1 MNQNINYS
9 NLDPSYLRNLIIN
22 TYDKKDKQNLLEKE
36 EVKKVFLKEEN
47 HYEFI
52 WLIQALKKEEI
63 CYFIDDYVLEEIL
76 KSEKASD
83 KINAIMTLDN
93 DYKNIALN
101 KVKVV
106 KYVYNNYLLSYYLD
120 GMNTPFLETM
130 FNLIIEEKKSFNL
143 LNEFNKESLHKILIK
158 NNNLKRLTAYKDYLN
173 IVPID
178 LLNEVISQEPH
189 FSKIL
194 NSDINTIKNLI
205 EKGLILPINIYTN
218 PKFVDKYLIINNG
231 DMFTKCINGLDK
243 NNIYASKIIQKN
255 MFDKWDKEF
264 QIELSEYTDK
274 KELLTK
280 LISKYF
286 LDLTPN
292 VLINIESIVEFNKYV
307 NVIPSERIK
316 NYNKI
321 LSFETLKIEEIKE
334 LYSSL
339 TLKYREYLYDD
350 FRLLQNISYNMLNN
364 KFINLD
370 NMNYKE
376 INNVK
381 IYELKGE
388 TFFMPVHATSIENYM
403 DVDNQAPWRK
413 STDNDT
419 ISLSI
424 ISDKFLGTY
433 RSPSDCV
440 VFGFNKLD
448 EKNIMHMYHSDSFT
462 SHRYQTNVKNEILTP
477 EKLIDNTKGYN
488 EILVMEDEKIKPEY
502 IVCYDNVKE
511 NDLKASKKMNIPIV
525 IIHTEYYKE
534 AINNFSVVDFINDDD
549 TIKYTKL

>member
-9 NLDPSYLRNLIIN
+9 NLDSSYLRKLIIN
-22 TYDKKDKQNLLEKE
+22 TYDKKDKQNLLEKKE
-36 EVKKVFLKEEN
+36 FKKVFLKEEN

-63 CYFIDDYVLEEIL
+63 CYFIDDYVLDEIL
-76 KSEKASD
+76 KSEKAND

-130 FNLIIEEKKSFNL
+130 FNLIMEEKKSFNL

-178 LLNEVISQEPH
+178 LLNEIISQEPH

-205 EKGLILPINIYTN
+205 EKGLILPIHIYTN

-231 DMFTKCINGLDK
+231 DMFTKCINDLDK

-264 QIELSEYTDK
+264 KIELSEYTDK

-292 VLINIESIVEFNKYV
+292 VLINIESIVDFNKYV

-339 TLKYREYLYDD
+339 TLKYNEYLYDD

-388 TFFMPVHATSIENYM
+388 AFFMPVHATSIENYM

-462 SHRYQTNVKNEILTP
+462 SHRYQTDVKNEILTP

>member
-76 KSEKASD
+76 KSEKAND

-130 FNLIIEEKKSFNL
+130 FNLIMEEKKSFNL
-143 LNEFNKESLHKILIK
+143 LNEFNKESLYKILIK

-178 LLNEVISQEPH
+178 LLNEIISQEPH

-205 EKGLILPINIYTN
+205 EKGLILPIHIYTN

-231 DMFTKCINGLDK
+231 DMFTKYINDLDK

-264 QIELSEYTDK
+264 KIELSEYTDK

-321 LSFETLKIEEIKE
+321 LSFETLKIEERKE

-364 KFINLD
+364 KFIDLS

-376 INNVK
+376 INSIK

-388 TFFMPVHATSIENYM
+388 EFFMPVHATSIENYI
-403 DVDNQAPWRK
+403 DVDNQTPWRK

-488 EILVMEDEKIKPEY
+488 EILVMEDEKIKPKY
-502 IVCYDNVKE
+502 IVCYDTLKE

-534 AINNFSVVDFINDDD
+534 AINNFSVVDFINDDN